1 MLAEDALGD
10 MPEAGQG
17 GDEFDTTPEEGPTR
31 SKLGDLWQLGKHRM
45 LVGDCTDAGNVA
57 RLMGGEVATVCLTD
71 PPYSVDY
78 ENLEREPGRV
88 TRKQGGDAYRDPL
101 DAGALLEGFIKL
113 IPADV
118 LVLTYPYSKHFH
130 ELADATRDWDM
141 MYECHWVKNHFAY
154 IMGRRYQPKHE
165 PILFFRRKKAK
176 SPGVWN
182 VPSNQSTIFEFDKA
196 ASNPDHP
203 TPKPIELWAL
213 LVQYQSNPGDII
225 YEPFCG
231 SGTGIIA
238 AERHNRKCYSFEI
251 EPRYA
256 DVCIKRW
263 EAESGE
269 TAKLLERVE
278 QPELAALEV

>member
-1 MLAEDALGD
+1 
-10 MPEAGQG
+10 
-17 GDEFDTTPEEGPTR
+17 
-31 SKLGDLWQLGKHRM
+31 
-45 LVGDCTDAGNVA
+45 
-57 RLMGGEVATVCLTD
+57 
-71 PPYSVDY
+71 
-78 ENLEREPGRV
+78 
-88 TRKQGGDAYRDPL
+88 
-101 DAGALLEGFIKL
+101 
-113 IPADV
+113 
-118 LVLTYPYSKHFH
+118 
-130 ELADATRDWDM
+130 
-141 MYECHWVKNHFAY
+141 
-154 IMGRRYQPKHE
+154 MGRRYQPKHE